1 MENLPKNDIFKTP
14 IGYFDSLPDKI
25 LEKRIKNKTR
35 KLYFQRIAAAAVV
48 VIGLVLYLLPNTSP
62 ELNSLEANL
71 EAEVNLYINAGY
83 WNAEDI
89 LSFSDNPNSIL
100 DEIIQSDWEGFENGD
115 ENQYIEEMWF

>member
-25 LEKRIKNKTR
+25 LEKRINNKTK

-100 DEIIQSDWEGFENGD
+100 DEIIQSEWESFENED
-115 ENQYIEEMWF
+115 ENQYLEEMWF